1 MDRTWTGMT
10 TTPDMSKWDLLATA
24 TDAESRETLSLEE
37 CNEASEENL
46 AAIQSA
52 LHTELLVVTSH
63 ARKLADSFW
72 AMNHAMREENDP
84 ELQGYFG
91 TRARLRDN
99 TLSIDWYRNYFIRDK
114 VTGKKRPISKHI
126 AKGEGFRYS
135 NRSFKGAKEWEQ
147 EVIAEVED
155 QYAVLRKRAHLLR
168 TMRRAMSEY
177 QALMKEESN

>member
-1 MDRTWTGMT
+1 MMT
-10 TTPDMSKWDLLATA
+10 PGMSKWSLLANSPE
-24 TDAESRETLSLEE
+24 AETRADLSLEE
-37 CNEASEENL
+37 CNEASDQNR
-46 AAIQSA
+46 AAIQRA
-52 LHTELLVVTSH
+52 LHTELLVVTTH

-135 NRSFKGAKEWEQ
+135 KRSFKGAKEWEQ
-147 EVIAEVED
+147 EVIEEVED
-155 QYAVLRKRAHLLR
+155 QYAMLRKRAHLLR
-168 TMRRAMSEY
+168 TMRRALAEY
-177 QALMKEESN
+177 DALMASPRDSGER

>member
-1 MDRTWTGMT
+1 MDSMMT
-10 TTPDMSKWDLLATA
+10 PGMSKWSLLANSPE
-24 TDAESRETLSLEE
+24 AETRADLSLEE
-37 CNEASEENL
+37 CNEASDQNR
-46 AAIQSA
+46 AAIQRA
-52 LHTELLVVTSH
+52 LHTELLVVTTH

-168 TMRRAMSEY
+168 GMRRAMSEY

>member
-1 MDRTWTGMT
+1 MMT
-10 TTPDMSKWDLLATA
+10 PGMSKWSLLANSPE
-24 TDAESRETLSLEE
+24 AETRADLSLEE
-37 CNEASEENL
+37 CNEASDQNR
-46 AAIQSA
+46 AAIQRA
-52 LHTELLVVTSH
+52 LHTELLVVTTH

-135 NRSFKGAKEWEQ
+135 KRSFKGAKEWEQ
-147 EVIAEVED
+147 EVIEEVED
-155 QYAVLRKRAHLLR
+155 QYAMLRKRAHLLR

-177 QALMKEESN
+177 QELMKGEDK